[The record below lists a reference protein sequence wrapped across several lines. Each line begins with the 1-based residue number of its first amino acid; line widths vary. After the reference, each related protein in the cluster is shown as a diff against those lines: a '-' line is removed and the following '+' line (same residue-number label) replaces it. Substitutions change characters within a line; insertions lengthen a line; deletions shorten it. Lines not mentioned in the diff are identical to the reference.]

1 VTGSKSSSKPLKL
14 LARNMKSKIFSRTFG
29 FTAQADGG
37 VFSDYLPELQRAREQ
52 REKTLD
58 QAKEKAKADNLA
70 RAMKD
75 IAIDRERNP
84 AAALADRWKLEEEEE
99 EEEEEDDMEINLID
113 RCEY

>member
-1 VTGSKSSSKPLKL
+1 
-14 LARNMKSKIFSRTFG
+14 
-29 FTAQADGG
+29 
-37 VFSDYLPELQRAREQ
+37 LQRAREQ

-75 IAIDRERNP
+75 IAIDRDRNP
-84 AAALADRWKLEEEEE
+84 AAALADRWEPE

-113 RCEY
+113 RREY